1 MDRLLTPKEVCQR
14 YSIKKNTLYQWT
26 SKNLI
31 PYFKRGGLRFKE
43 NELAKWENGTTSSIK
58 LI

>member
-1 MDRLLTPKEVCQR
+1 MERLLTPQEVCQR

-31 PYFKRGGLRFKE
+31 PYFKRGGLRFRE
-43 NELAKWENGTTSSIK
+43 NDLEKWENGGAGSIK

>member
-1 MDRLLTPKEVCQR
+1 MDRLLTPQEVCQR

-31 PYFKRGGLRFKE
+31 PYLKRGGLRFREKE
-43 NELAKWENGTTSSIK
+43 LETWENGGVSSAK

>member
-1 MDRLLTPKEVCQR
+1 MERLLTPEEVCQR

-31 PYFKRGGLRFKE
+31 PYLKRGGLRFKE
-43 NELAKWENGTTSSIK
+43 NELEKWENRETSNIR